1 MANSENLIPQNNRT
15 KTEQRAIATAGGK
28 ASGVAR
34 RQKKT
39 LRELAEMLG
48 QLKVTDEKVVAK
60 MKEAGLEPDSFTHD
74 MAIMVKQYELAE
86 KDDMKSTSAA
96 QFIRDTKGE
105 SPKAQELNINADI
118 KSITIN
124 FGNKKVVD
132 GEEDDLS

>member
-1 MANSENLIPQNNRT
+1 MAQADLVPMNNRT
-15 KTEQRAIATAGGK
+15 KAEQKKIATAGGV

-60 MKEAGLEPDSFTHD
+60 MKEAGIDSDSFTHD
-74 MAIMVKQYELAE
+74 MAIMLKQYELAE

-105 SPKAQELNINADI
+105 SPKNTEFNINADV
-118 KSITIN
+118 KSIQIN
-124 FGNKKVVD
+124 FGLN
-132 GEEDDLS
+132 GEKESGKLS

>member
-1 MANSENLIPQNNRT
+1 MGNVNNLTPFTSDQSREEAVANG
-15 KTEQRAIATAGGK
+15 KKGGV
-28 ASGVAR
+28 ASGIAR
-34 RQKKT
+34 REKKT

-74 MAIMVKQYELAE
+74 MAIMMKQYELAE

-105 SPKAQELNINADI
+105 SPKNTEFNINADV
-118 KSITIN
+118 KSIQIN
-124 FGNKKVVD
+124 FGLKQG
-132 GEEDDLS
+132 GEKQ